1 VSCGGSSGSSGGGQT
16 IPGTTPGSYKFM
28 VEGAYTPNVS
38 LTAQPFFYSPPQV
51 FVVNV
56 NIQ

>member
-1 VSCGGSSGSSGGGQT
+1 
-16 IPGTTPGSYKFM
+16 M